1 MYETV
6 ALVYWSN
13 ESCSAKLDPEK
24 DPPDFPSLVI
34 FDLEAPSSKPALT
47 FYSRLHIETVTIPGL
62 SKSIY
67 DMKIMLAKVEAKEK
81 ICCTVGKGSCE
92 TEKTVRICD
101 EDDLAWE
108 EEAYQVLQGSLAS
121 WKSSLAKT
129 IADKAKDVAEGL
141 GIVDWFT
148 DDDVGQKGMHQEEH
162 NTGNMA
168 IKDFNVNLAPDTLI
182 QDAKLTETGKVI
194 LGTTDEEQAREKI
207 LQTKRIQ
214 FSGSSGAYELSL
226 DKTRYYYSAAEDCN
240 QNTSSQ
246 IGMAV
251 MLAGAK
257 TGLGLAT
264 LPLVA
269 GSMVIGSAIAGCN
282 YEIDPDIAIGDVD
295 AMGKVFGIG
304 VKGQIGAGKSIFRT
318 TGNSIY

>member
-121 WKSSLAKT
+121 WKNVLAKT
-129 IADKAKDVAEGL
+129 ITDKDNAVAGGL

-148 DDDVGQKGMHQEEH
+148 DADVGQKGMHQEEH

-168 IKDFNVNLAPDTLI
+168 ITDFNVNLAPDVLI
-182 QDAKLTETGKVI
+182 QDSKLTETGKVI

-240 QNTSSQ
+240 QNTPTN
-246 IGMAV
+246 IGMGV

-295 AMGKVFGIG
+295 AMGKAFGVG
-304 VKGQIGAGKSIFRT
+304 VSGQIGAGKSIF
-318 TGNSIY
+318 